1 MAALQTLSQ
10 GLMAER
16 EENRRGNLGLLTF
29 VSEGH
34 CHDQSSD
41 VNEANRTVWTHT
53 HTPLFLRTEH
63 ISRAVRQG
71 CEVKGGSRSRAGAEQ
86 ADCQFC

>member
-53 HTPLFLRTEH
+53 HTHLSFSEQSTSQGLSDRVVRLR
-63 ISRAVRQG
+63 
-71 CEVKGGSRSRAGAEQ
+71 EVGTAEQ
-86 ADCQFC
+86 ADCQCC